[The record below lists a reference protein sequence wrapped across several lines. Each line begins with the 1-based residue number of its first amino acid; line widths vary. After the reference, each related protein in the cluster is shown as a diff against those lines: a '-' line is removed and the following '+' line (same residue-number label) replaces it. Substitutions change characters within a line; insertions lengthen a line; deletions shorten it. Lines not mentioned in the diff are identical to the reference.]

1 LLSAPAGYGKTT
13 LMSQAIE
20 ASTDAVS
27 WLSIDRADNDPVRFW
42 THLGAAVMGDGAEL
56 DELIERLDADR
67 LDATADEIL
76 AFVEHQEGKLILVLD
91 DLHEITD
98 AHTNEILGRIVS
110 HLPSN
115 LRVVITSRVDPALPI
130 GRLRAHGTLA
140 EVRSQDLAFTVD
152 EAGAVFGGLN
162 LETVEGIVERTE
174 GWATALRLLAVSIDS
189 SVPAEQALD
198 ALGEGRNDIADFLSA
213 EALG

>member
-1 LLSAPAGYGKTT
+1 MPVRYLRSKLIAPTLHTDSVVRHRLVDRLAGSHASVWLLSAPAGYGKTT
-13 LMSQAIE
+13 LVSQAIE
-20 ASTDAVS
+20 ASTDAVA

-130 GRLRAHGTLA
+130 GRLRAH
-140 EVRSQDLAFTVD
+140 E
-152 EAGAVFGGLN
+152 
-162 LETVEGIVERTE
+162 
-174 GWATALRLLAVSIDS
+174 
-189 SVPAEQALD
+189 P
-198 ALGEGRNDIADFLSA
+198 
-213 EALG
+213 